1 MCTSYKE
8 HDDKVFKM
16 QFSFIK
22 DKKQITINAN
32 YYLLKKKTKKTENVL
47 EVLYTPV
54 LCLCL
59 IQLFFEKFL

>member
-16 QFSFIK
+16 HFFFIK
-22 DKKQITINAN
+22 DKKQITNQ
-32 YYLLKKKTKKTENVL
+32 YKLLSTEKTTKKTENVL
-47 EVLYTPV
+47 LYTPV